1 MSHIRPLTLLRGALL
16 ATCSGLA
23 IAIAAPAA
31 QAAPTVGVSYTYTI
45 EGGLPTTFSD
55 TSSTSLAVYP
65 SDFSGSSS
73 ISGSH

>member
-31 QAAPTVGVSYTYTI
+31 QAAPTVGVS
-45 EGGLPTTFSD
+45 
-55 TSSTSLAVYP
+55 
-65 SDFSGSSS
+65 
-73 ISGSH
+73 